1 MTPLTQVFSTFLYFS
16 IIMIPKQAISQ
27 KNKTIPNTIKEEALT
42 ALSYYPELKDTNIVF
57 KFKDKIKKSTMQAQ
71 PTWGSF
77 LKRKKNRE
85 YIILISRE
93 IQIDNEA
100 FTIND
105 IPSNVITGWLGHEL
119 GHVMDYR
126 DRNNFGMLIFGFKYL
141 FSKRHIKEVE
151 RTADT
156 IAIAHGMGD
165 YILETKNFILDHAN
179 ISEHYKNRIRSFYM
193 SPEEVMELI
202 NDEKLEEAATAE

>member
-1 MTPLTQVFSTFLYFS
+1 
-16 IIMIPKQAISQ
+16 MIPKQAISQ

>member
-1 MTPLTQVFSTFLYFS
+1 
-16 IIMIPKQAISQ
+16 MIPKQAISQ
-27 KNKTIPNTIKEEALT
+27 ENKIIPNTIKEEALT